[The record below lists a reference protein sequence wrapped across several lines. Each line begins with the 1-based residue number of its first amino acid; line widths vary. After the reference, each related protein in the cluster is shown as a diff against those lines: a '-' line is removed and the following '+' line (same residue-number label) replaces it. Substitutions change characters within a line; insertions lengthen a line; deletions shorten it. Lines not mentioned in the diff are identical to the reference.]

1 MDVIPGYG
9 STGLSFPFDWAPCP
23 PLAYMTL
30 VIMPRSRRAGV
41 RVNHDARD
49 GVAFRVRDAR
59 LCFARDSLEVKIS
72 DRGLA
77 FGDEQ
82 VSRVNSVRWW
92 GKGLGMFGG
101 KTSLVPRLELI
112 VTSKGWTLLICMPKT
127 TVATLSAMN
136 SELKQTSQ
144 SKHV

>member
-1 MDVIPGYG
+1 MTRVMAWHSDYG
-9 STGLSFPFDWAPCP
+9 KRGCVLRGIHWK
-23 PLAYMTL
+23 
-30 VIMPRSRRAGV
+30 
-41 RVNHDARD
+41 
-49 GVAFRVRDAR
+49 
-59 LCFARDSLEVKIS
+59 VKIS

-101 KTSLVPRLELI
+101 KTSLIPRLELI